1 MKVFEAKKLYYT
13 IGEVSKITSLPAY
26 LLRQWENIFPNLS
39 PSRNPKGN
47 RIYTNKE
54 IALILNIKNLVYE
67 QGYTIDRA
75 KYLLQEQN
83 GTQDHQEKT
92 KALLKKHQVK
102 VKDQIH
108 QQANH
113 DKHVATL
120 KEMKG
125 FLEDLLAKFS

>member
-26 LLRQWENIFPNLS
+26 LLRQWEGIFTSLS

-67 QGYTIDRA
+67 QGYTIERA
-75 KYLLQEQN
+75 KLLIQEQSAPKN
-83 GTQDHQEKT
+83 QDEKT
-92 KALLKKHQVK
+92 NTLLKEHQVSIK
-102 VKDQIH
+102 QQI
-108 QQANH
+108 QQQTQN
-113 DKHVATL
+113 DKSRESL
-120 KEMKG
+120 IELKG
-125 FLEDLLAKFS
+125 FLEDLLEKFS